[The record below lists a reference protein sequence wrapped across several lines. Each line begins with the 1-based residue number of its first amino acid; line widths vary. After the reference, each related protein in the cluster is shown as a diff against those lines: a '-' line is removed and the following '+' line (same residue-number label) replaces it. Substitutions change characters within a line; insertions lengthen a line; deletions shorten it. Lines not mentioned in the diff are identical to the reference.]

1 MTEALINLINRSK
14 PDEFIA
20 LVLIFG
26 GSMVVAIIA
35 IIASFVYHFRKR
47 EAEINLK
54 HEMIARG
61 MSADEIE
68 RVLSATSSQT
78 GKPNH

>member
-1 MTEALINLINRSK
+1 VTEALINLINRAE
-14 PDEFIA
+14 PEGAIA

-26 GSMVVAIIA
+26 GGFVIA
-35 IIASFVYHFRKR
+35 IVSIVSAFIYNSRKR
-47 EAEINLK
+47 DAETNLK

-68 RVLSATSSQT
+68 RVLAANSTPAT
-78 GKPNH
+78 KP

>member
-1 MTEALINLINRSK
+1 MSEAIINLINRSK

-26 GSMVVAIIA
+26 GGMVVALTA
-35 IIASFVYHFRKR
+35 IIGGLIYKFRKR
-47 EAEINLK
+47 EAVINLK

-61 MSADEIE
+61 MSVDEIE
-68 RVLSATSSQT
+68 RVLKAGGESDEKS
-78 GKPNH
+78 

>member
-1 MTEALINLINRSK
+1 MAEAIISLINRSK

-26 GSMVVAIIA
+26 GSLVVAVIA
-35 IIASFVYHFRKR
+35 IVGGFIYHFRKR
-47 EAEINLK
+47 EAENNLK

-68 RVLSATSSQT
+68 RVLTATAESSS
-78 GKPNH
+78 KK

>member
-1 MTEALINLINRSK
+1 MTEAITNMLNRAD
-14 PDEFIA
+14 PMGLVA
-20 LVLIFG
+20 LLLIFG
-26 GSMVVAIIA
+26 GGFLVAIV
-35 IIASFVYHFRKR
+35 SVVLGFLNNSRKR

-68 RVLSATSSQT
+68 RVLAAKSTSGQ
-78 GKPNH
+78 

>member
-1 MTEALINLINRSK
+1 MTEAIINLINRSK

-26 GSMVVAIIA
+26 GSMLVAIIA
-35 IIASFVYHFRKR
+35 IVGSFIYHFRKR

-68 RVLSATSSQT
+68 RVLAAKSASVE
-78 GKPNH
+78 KR

>member
-1 MTEALINLINRSK
+1 MTEAIINLINRSK

-20 LVLIFG
+20 LFLIFG
-26 GSMVVAIIA
+26 GSLLVALTAIICT
-35 IIASFVYHFRKR
+35 FLYKFRKR

-61 MSADEIE
+61 MSAEEIE
-68 RVLSATSSQT
+68 KVLAATSVPQDE
-78 GKPNH
+78 KH